1 MKTTYLLLAT
11 LLCAGSASAAS
22 SSADR
27 DFATQAARDGAGEV
41 ALGRLAVSQGQSQAV
56 KTFGQHMVDDH
67 GKAGEELKAAA
78 RQDNIDLPSEAET
91 ERPGTDSIASLR
103 GAEFDHAYA
112 RKMVEDH
119 EKAVALFVN
128 ETKSGG
134 DSHVKTFARK
144 TLPTLEQHLRM
155 ARELEKQ
162 TAQSGAKGKSKSDD
176 RR

>member
-1 MKTTYLLLAT
+1 MKTTYLLLAA
-11 LLCAGSASAAS
+11 LAFAGSALAKG

-41 ALGRLAVSQGQSQAV
+41 ALGRLAVSQGRSQAV

-67 GKAGEELKAAA
+67 TKAGDELKAAA
-78 RQDNIDLPSEAET
+78 RQDHIDLPSEAQS

-119 EKAVALFVN
+119 EKAVALFRH
-128 ETKSGG
+128 ETQSAG

-155 ARELEKQ
+155 ARELQTQ
-162 TAQSGAKGKSKSDD
+162 TATNGKADAGKP
-176 RR
+176 

>member
-1 MKTTYLLLAT
+1 MKATYLFLAS
-11 LLCAGSASAAS
+11 LLCAGGTFAAG

-41 ALGRLAVSQGQSQAV
+41 ALGRLAVSQGQSRAV

-67 GKAGEELKAAA
+67 TKAGEALKAAA
-78 RQDNIDLPSEAET
+78 RQDDIDLPSEAQT

-103 GAEFDHAYA
+103 GAEFDQAYA

-119 EKAVALFVN
+119 EKAVALFRD
-128 ETKSGG
+128 ETKTGG
-134 DSHVKTFARK
+134 ESHVKTFARK

-155 ARELEKQ
+155 ARELQ
-162 TAQSGAKGKSKSDD
+162 TQTVQGKSDG
-176 RR
+176 RH